1 MCSIFIFYIKSYLCP
16 PNFQSITSYNSTKT
30 PMQLK
35 GLVKFFTAALILISL
50 YQLSFTLV
58 VRNVESKARK
68 QAEKAA
74 LAANPNASKAQLDSL
89 TEAKYMR
96 ITDSLQGETVYSI
109 PLLKKFTYMEAKA
122 QELNLGLDLQGG
134 MNVTLEVS
142 LDELVRSMSNNPE
155 DARLNK
161 AIADANKAK
170 ANSQADFV
178 TLFGQEFLKAN
189 PGQQLSY
196 LFTKPSEKDITI
208 SSSNEQVLAKISKE
222 AKEAIKRTH
231 KVLLT
236 RIDKFGVANPNVN
249 LDENKGIITVELAGV
264 RNPERVRQY
273 LQATASLE
281 FYVVAKTQ
289 EIYDGIVAAD
299 EALES
304 YIASDNKTV
313 DTTATATPDSGA
325 VAAATPVD
333 STKKNDTSS
342 SLSSLMNDGAKTGKD
357 SNNVKAG
364 ANPLR
369 SIIIAPQSNSD
380 PALFY
385 VLKKDANKLMEYLAL
400 DVVKNKLP
408 NKIKICLGAD
418 KDKTKNPNGAIPVY
432 ALKTTA
438 DGGAPMDG
446 SVITRSISAPDQ
458 LKGGWEI
465 IMEMN
470 SVGSKIWKKLTGENV
485 GNSVAVVLD
494 ERVYSA
500 PTIQSE
506 IAGGNTS
513 ISGGFTA
520 EEANDLANILN
531 TGKLPAPANIVQEQ
545 EVGATLGAASID
557 AGMNSLMISFVVIF
571 VLMLI
576 YYNTGGWVANIS
588 LILNVLF
595 TIGILSALGATLTM
609 PGIAGLVLGIGMAV
623 DTNVIIFERIKEEL
637 SRGSSYEEAVKKG
650 YVNSLAPVLDGHVTI
665 LITSIILF
673 IFGLGP
679 VLGFAT
685 TQIISILLSLFC
697 GILVSRLV
705 TDIYMKRGRHFKYF
719 TGISKSIFRKAHFN
733 FIGAR
738 KIAYVI
744 SVIVLIAGIASY
756 FNGFNYGVEFD
767 GGRSYTVKFDKQYQT
782 EEVRES
788 LHKVFGEYP
797 VVKTIGSNNHLNITT
812 AYLIKEPGKEVDAK
826 VLATLHKGLLDGGF
840 IPSNVDL
847 ATFNSQYKLSSQTV
861 LPTISDDLKSGA
873 IQATIFSLIAIF
885 IYILMRF
892 RKWQYSVGTIVAL
905 LHDVCV
911 TLAVFS
917 FFKGIVP
924 FALEIDQHFIAAVLT
939 VIGFSMNDTVIVFDR
954 IREYFRK
961 NPGEGKASII
971 NRAIN
976 DTLSRTIMTSLTV
989 FLTILILFIFGGE
1002 VTRGFAFAMLIGVIT
1017 GTYSSIFVAAPILVD
1032 MDKKDSLK
1040 VEVDKDARIEELKK
1054 MA

>member
-1 MCSIFIFYIKSYLCP
+1 
-16 PNFQSITSYNSTKT
+16 
-30 PMQLK
+30 MQLK

-50 YQLSFTLV
+50 YQLSFTFV
-58 VRNVESKARK
+58 VRNVENKARK
-68 QAEKAA
+68 QAQAAVKAA
-74 LAANPNASKAQLDSL
+74 YPQADENTVDSL
-89 TEAKYMR
+89 TEARYNR
-96 ITDSLQGETVYSI
+96 ITDSLQGETVYNI
-109 PLLKKFTYMEAKA
+109 PLLKKFTYQEAKE

-142 LDELVRSMSNNPE
+142 LGELVSAMSNNPK
-155 DARLNK
+155 DPALMK
-161 AIADANKAK
+161 AIANANIAK

-178 TLFGQEFLKAN
+178 TLFGQEFARAN
-189 PGQQLSY
+189 PGVKLAY
-196 LFTKPSEKDITI
+196 LFTKSSEKDITLN
-208 SSSNEQVLAKISKE
+208 STNEQVLAKISEE
-222 AKEAIKRTH
+222 AKGAIVRTH

-249 LDENKGIITVELAGV
+249 LDAQKGIITVELAGV
-264 RNPERVRQY
+264 RNPERVRNI

-281 FYVVAKTQ
+281 FFVVTKNQ
-289 EIYDGIVAAD
+289 EIYDAFVNAD
-299 EALES
+299 ETLEKLL
-304 YIASDNKTV
+304 ASDGKAINTDTAAKAA
-313 DTTATATPDSGA
+313 DTTAVATNDTTKA
-325 VAAATPVD
+325 ATAAA
-333 STKKNDTSS
+333 DTGS
-342 SLSSLMNDGAKTGKD
+342 SLSSLMKEGATTDSAGKGGIAE
-357 SNNVKAG
+357 K
-364 ANPLR
+364 PLL
-369 SIIIAPQSNSD
+369 SLLGPPQGQD

-385 VLKKDANKLMEYLAL
+385 IQKKDVNKFLEYMEMDA
-400 DVVKNKLP
+400 VKTKMP
-408 NKIKICLGAD
+408 SKTKFCIGAD
-418 KDKTKNPNGAIPVY
+418 KDKRKNANGVLPIY
-432 ALKTTA
+432 ALKTNA
-438 DGGAPMDG
+438 DGSAPLDG
-446 SVITRSISAPDQ
+446 SVITRAGKNVDQ

-465 IMEMN
+465 SMQMN
-470 SVGSKIWKKLTGENV
+470 STGSKIWKKMTGENV

-494 ERVYSA
+494 NRVYSA
-500 PTIQSE
+500 PNIIGE
-506 IAGGNTS
+506 IDGGSTAITGS
-513 ISGGFTA
+513 FSA
-520 EEANDLANILN
+520 EEAEDLANILN

-557 AGMNSLMISFVVIF
+557 AGMNSLLISFIVIF
-571 VLMLI
+571 ILMLV
-576 YYNTGGWVANIS
+576 YYNTGGIVANIS

-637 SRGSSYEEAVKKG
+637 ARGATYEEAVKKG
-650 YVNSLAPVLDGHVTI
+650 YYNSLAPVLDGHVTI
-665 LITSIILF
+665 LITSVILF

-705 TDIYMKRGRHFKYF
+705 TDIYMRRGRHFKYF
-719 TGISKSIFRKAHFN
+719 TGLSKSIFRKAHFN

-767 GGRSYTVKFDKQYQT
+767 GGRSYTVAFDK
-782 EEVRES
+782 EHKSEDVREA
-788 LHKVFGEYP
+788 LHKTFGEYP
-797 VVKTIGSNNHLNITT
+797 VVKTIGQNNHLNITT
-812 AYLIKEPGKEVDAK
+812 AYMIKEPGKVVDST

-840 IPSNVDL
+840 LPAGTSFND
-847 ATFNSQYKLSSQTV
+847 FNSNYKLSSQTV

-873 IQATIFSLIAIF
+873 LQATIYSLLAIF
-885 IYILMRF
+885 IYILLRF
-892 RKWQYSVGTIVAL
+892 RKWQYSIGTMVAL

-961 NPGEGKASII
+961 NPGEAKESVI

-976 DTLSRTIMTSLTV
+976 DTLSRTVMTSLTV
-989 FLTILILFIFGGE
+989 FLAVLILFIFGGE

-1040 VEVDKDARIEELKK
+1040 KEEDKDARIEELKK
-1054 MA
+1054 LA